1 MNFPKFQK
9 LVEDRAGFRT
19 MENPTAS
26 GEYFSDSCG
35 DMYNFF
41 LKIGPGAVIE
51 DISYFT
57 TGCGFGT
64 ATCSLVVDL
73 AKGKTIAEA
82 SAITEDQVEAE
93 LDGYPEKKKDYPQ
106 RALEAL
112 HVAIDDYKAKVAA
125 GKVEDF
131 SLQAPRPV
139 EKSASPVI
147 PNVVEGPTPTPA
159 NDGKLVISL
168 R

>member
-1 MNFPKFQK
+1 MDFPKFQR
-9 LVEDRAGFRT
+9 LVEERAGFRT

-41 LKIGPGAVIE
+41 LKVGPAAVIE

-64 ATCSLVVDL
+64 ATCSLVVGL
-73 AKGKTIAEA
+73 AKGKTVDEA
-82 SAITEDQVEAE
+82 AAITSADVERE
-93 LDGYPEKKKDYPQ
+93 LDGYPEKKKDYPE

-112 HVAIDDYKAKVAA
+112 HVAIDDYRGKVAS
-125 GKVEDF
+125 G
-131 SLQAPRPV
+131 SLPDYASVPRAASAQSPAPAEAAAPPTNG
-139 EKSASPVI
+139 AS
-147 PNVVEGPTPTPA
+147 
-159 NDGKLVISL
+159 DSKLLINL